1 MGQDTQ
7 LCLWDITD
15 DVLRQPILCSAVT
28 IKSKT
33 TDCSNNGE
41 ACTMAASNHI
51 NSNNC
56 VAVTAHHHVNY
67 TNHNNNNNKDNQT
80 ESGTSSK
87 HSPPTLTQKLV
98 LLSFGER
105 RDSGGSSS
113 KKYSSRSNSS
123 GSDKYNSSNSVR
135 YSELE
140 DPMKLIGTA
149 ACPRFDQCP
158 LLEPLICKKISN
170 ERLSALIFKEDCMLT
185 SCYDG
190 SVYTWARPGKV
201 VRIILNTNVLVL
213 TKCDVVIII
222 NSSNTNTTSF
232 LPFQTSANAH
242 LVAAASSMSTTLS
255 NDSTSTVV

>member
-1 MGQDTQ
+1 MVSCRLGSVGQDTQ

-28 IKSKT
+28 IKSK
-33 TDCSNNGE
+33 DCNNGE
-41 ACTMAASNHI
+41 ACNMTTSNHI

-56 VAVTAHHHVNY
+56 IAVTTHANY
-67 TNHNNNNNKDNQT
+67 TNHNNNNKDNQT
-80 ESGTSSK
+80 DGSSTSK
-87 HSPPTLTQKLV
+87 HSPATLTQRLV

-123 GSDKYNSSNSVR
+123 GSDKYSNCVR

-170 ERLSALIFKEDCMLT
+170 ERLSALIFKEDCILT

-201 VRIILNTNVLVL
+201 VS
-213 TKCDVVIII
+213 
-222 NSSNTNTTSF
+222 NSVN
-232 LPFQTSANAH
+232 PFP
-242 LVAAASSMSTTLS
+242 
-255 NDSTSTVV
+255 D